1 MGFTTYSDK
10 RFKTDVRKDEVKG
23 LEFITALE
31 PVTYN
36 YDIDLYAAWK
46 EENYGEAD
54 TEQWEGKYDIEEI
67 RFSGFL
73 AQDVEAL
80 ANEIGYDFSG
90 VDAPKNDKD
99 FYGLRYAEFVVPLV
113 KGMQEQQEQI
123 EQQQEQIQEKDEE
136 IGAIQEE
143 NAEIKEE
150 LGTVQEENV
159 AIREENAEMKARMD
173 RMEAMML
180 QFGASCCKEASKLES
195 PFQTDEASLKQNI
208 PNPFTSSTIIPYYI
222 PQYAQ
227 RASLHF
233 FNETGIEITQRAI
246 PGTGEGQI
254 LFTGEQLPAGIYFY
268 SLQVDGKN
276 IATKRMVVLR

>member
-1 MGFTTYSDK
+1 M
-10 RFKTDVRKDEVKG
+10 
-23 LEFITALE
+23 
-31 PVTYN
+31 N
-36 YDIDLYAAWK
+36 
-46 EENYGEAD
+46 
-54 TEQWEGKYDIEEI
+54 
-67 RFSGFL
+67 
-73 AQDVEAL
+73 
-80 ANEIGYDFSG
+80 
-90 VDAPKNDKD
+90 
-99 FYGLRYAEFVVPLV
+99 
-113 KGMQEQQEQI
+113 
-123 EQQQEQIQEKDEE
+123 
-136 IGAIQEE
+136 
-143 NAEIKEE
+143 
-150 LGTVQEENV
+150 
-159 AIREENAEMKARMD
+159 

-180 QFGASCCKEASKLES
+180 QFGSSMESCCKEASKLES